1 MIMMMMRSIMRM
13 MMMMMMMIM
22 IMINNN
28 NNYNCLTDSFIA
40 KLIGSAL
47 LITRPTNGYD
57 LQFIIRISELIS

>member
-1 MIMMMMRSIMRM
+1 MMMMMRSIMRM
-13 MMMMMMMIM
+13 MMMIM
-22 IMINNN
+22 INNNNN
-28 NNYNCLTDSFIA
+28 NNYNCLADSFIA